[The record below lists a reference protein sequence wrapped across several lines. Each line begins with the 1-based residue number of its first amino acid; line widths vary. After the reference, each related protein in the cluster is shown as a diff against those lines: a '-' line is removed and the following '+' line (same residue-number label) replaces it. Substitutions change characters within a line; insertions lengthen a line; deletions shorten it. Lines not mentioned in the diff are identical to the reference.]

1 MRCRAAIYAIIS
13 LSRLGG
19 IVISFSLRTKEELAK
34 LPLHR
39 PCCQRAEL
47 TALARLSGTIELL
60 SGGKLQLRF
69 DTESSVIAW
78 RIFELI
84 RQIYHFGCEVQ
95 MREGQR
101 LYKHNSYRVR
111 VLDTD
116 IARQMLDDVGILLA
130 DQEIDQAQPLDQ
142 LLESDC
148 CRRSFLRG
156 AFLAAGSLSDP
167 ARAYHLEIVAR
178 DETLARLIERLICG
192 YDMAANTINR
202 KESNVVYLKDSE
214 NIVDLLNL
222 MGATRAL
229 LEMENIRVEK
239 SVRNNVNRAI
249 NCETANLDKTM
260 SAAARQYEA
269 IQTIERMG
277 KFRTLSPQLRQV
289 AEARLENPQA
299 TLQQIA
305 DMLPQVSKSGVN
317 HRLRKLVDIANDL
330 RGQRGESR

>member
-1 MRCRAAIYAIIS
+1 M
-13 LSRLGG
+13 
-19 IVISFSLRTKEELAK
+19 
-34 LPLHR
+34 
-39 PCCQRAEL
+39 
-47 TALARLSGTIELL
+47 
-60 SGGKLQLRF
+60 
-69 DTESSVIAW
+69 
-78 RIFELI
+78 
-84 RQIYHFGCEVQ
+84 
-95 MREGQR
+95 
-101 LYKHNSYRVR
+101 
-111 VLDTD
+111 
-116 IARQMLDDVGILLA
+116 
-130 DQEIDQAQPLDQ
+130 
-142 LLESDC
+142 
-148 CRRSFLRG
+148 
-156 AFLAAGSLSDP
+156 
-167 ARAYHLEIVAR
+167 
-178 DETLARLIERLICG
+178 CG
-192 YDMAANTINR
+192 YDMAAHTISR

-269 IQTIERMG
+269 IQ
-277 KFRTLSPQLRQV
+277 LRQV

-330 RGQRGESR
+330 RGQRGESK